1 MQASEPPQI
10 ATSASPARMRRAA
23 SPIACTL
30 AAQAVTGVPIGPLK
44 PWRIEI
50 WPAARFARKD
60 GTVKGERRLTPRWS
74 VVRTAS
80 TIAGKPPMPD
90 AITVAVPSMDCASE
104 GAHAACAMASDVA
117 ARANRMKRSILR

>member
-1 MQASEPPQI
+1 MTSRRFGGAHGNFSVAAEHGFDRFQLGNVANRRRGGMGIEMLDVTGPQAGRPQT
-10 ATSASPARMRRAA
+10 ATSTSPVRMRRAA

-60 GTVKGERRLTPRWS
+60 GTVKGERRLTPR
-74 VVRTAS
+74 
-80 TIAGKPPMPD
+80 
-90 AITVAVPSMDCASE
+90 
-104 GAHAACAMASDVA
+104 
-117 ARANRMKRSILR
+117 